1 MLHSEGIP
9 LSRLVSPRKQLL
21 VVEIFKEHTSLGSR
35 ICVFSIE
42 QLDVIFPWNLL
53 RIPNYMDSQPIA
65 ILFSLRLS
73 NSLFEET
80 DFSMGMNTAKCNK
93 TSRVT
98 FNSLSVS
105 KWLQAPLLLLR
116 WMKGAWTKPASG
128 HSSGA
133 LVGLLPNSYSVSHS
147 LVCSQAPSKNSA
159 VWGWVGRILPKLGVG
174 GMGPVTSA
182 TWLGSCRLIPL
193 LGWLSR
199 SQQQA
204 SLKMR
209 VGQILNPQNVFCI
222 PNVTTQTYS

>member
-1 MLHSEGIP
+1 MLHSEGTP

-21 VVEIFKEHTSLGSR
+21 VVEISREHTSLGSR
-35 ICVFSIE
+35 IFIFSIE

-80 DFSMGMNTAKCNK
+80 DFSTGMNTAKCNK

-116 WMKGAWTKPASG
+116 WMRGAWTKPASG

-133 LVGLLPNSYSVSHS
+133 LLGLLPRSYSVSHS
-147 LVCSQAPSKNSA
+147 LGCSQAPSKEILLCEDELAEFCQS
-159 VWGWVGRILPKLGVG
+159 WGWEGWALSPLQHDWGAADSSLRLAGSQ
-174 GMGPVTSA
+174 GPSSRHHSR
-182 TWLGSCRLIPL
+182 W
-193 LGWLSR
+193 GWG
-199 SQQQA
+199 
-204 SLKMR
+204 K
-209 VGQILNPQNVFCI
+209 F
-222 PNVTTQTYS
+222 